1 MKNQLSYEPKRQQ
14 VTNKFNFHY
23 NFKLGLTQT
32 YNPVMA
38 RVRQKVLQLEVS

>member
-23 NFKLGLTQT
+23 KLGLTHT
-32 YNPVMA
+32 YNPVMM
-38 RVRQKVLQLEVS
+38 RVRQKALQLEVS